1 MRARS
6 FAAALAIAFA
16 AAVLGMAGAAA
27 FNPDDGL
34 VAHVDLLWRVFGIGV
49 YLGVIAV
56 PVILLTGLVALVW
69 HLAARLHE
77 RHLGA

>member
-1 MRARS
+1 MRLRT

-27 FNPDDGL
+27 FNPDDGFI
-34 VAHVDLLWRVFGIGV
+34 AHVDALWRIFGIGV

-56 PVILLTGLVALVW
+56 PVILLAGFVALLW
-69 HLAARLHE
+69 RLSG
-77 RHLGA
+77 RRLT